1 MTTTEPNVPN
11 DPQQGNPQQGTQETP
26 APQPQQPAPTVEPGQ
41 TPDDDQ

>member
-11 DPQQGNPQQGTQETP
+11 DPQQGTQETP

>member
-11 DPQQGNPQQGTQETP
+11 DPQQGTETP
-26 APQPQQPAPTVEPGQ
+26 AQPQQQPAPTVEPGQ